1 MDMVACMLEE
11 SEASYY
17 IYYASSYRH
26 TIRTV
31 LEKRGQPPNILNV
44 NLSSSITPKKLLLL
58 LQFTTA
64 SHLIKPC
71 VIVF

>member
-1 MDMVACMLEE
+1 MGMVVCMLEE

-17 IYYASSYRH
+17 IYYASSCRH

-31 LEKRGQPPNILNV
+31 LEKRGEPPNILNV
-44 NLSSSITPKKLLLL
+44 NLSSSITPKKLLSL
-58 LQFTTA
+58 LQFSTA
-64 SHLIKPC
+64 SHLIKLC